1 MIYDMH
7 LIRKPWVARFVFG
20 IIAFMVTACGGG
32 GGGKEDDGQTEEA
45 ADVPLD
51 GDEEAAGDP
60 AADEAVPEPVEDE
73 ASEAAADTV
82 EDEAIEDADAADVAE
97 EEEAPPE
104 YVRGSLASCL
114 LDRGCGRVGVT
125 SHMGAWTAAIPGNSM
140 AAFRRAWEL
149 GADAIESDI
158 RVSADGVPFMIH
170 DDEITLY
177 ESLLCA
183 GKVVSESTADEI
195 DNCLLLPSLT
205 ETIPTF
211 EEFVTW
217 ARGKILIHLDVKE
230 TDALGVM
237 VEQIIAR
244 GAQDFVFIAISSG
257 EALDVV
263 PSIPGSDG
271 VYFLLRVG
279 SVPEVDL
286 ALGDLRRPNI
296 FMLEGDRTWD
306 TVDETQMMVQVGRV
320 HDGGLRIMASSDQ
333 YTPTIADHLHLYDMG
348 FDYVLSYNCE
358 NGVEA
363 AREENIARG
372 YPP

>member
-1 MIYDMH
+1 MSRIIFG
-7 LIRKPWVARFVFG
+7 LIAL
-20 IIAFMVTACGGG
+20 MMTACGGG
-32 GGGKEDDGQTEEA
+32 GGGKEDDGAAEET
-45 ADVPLD
+45 ADIPQ
-51 GDEEAAGDP
+51 EENGEAEGDP
-60 AADEAVPEPVEDE
+60 AADEPAPEPVEEEAAETVPDPVDDE
-73 ASEAAADTV
+73 AALE
-82 EDEAIEDADAADVAE
+82 ADAEDVAG

-114 LDRGCGRVGVT
+114 LDPGCGRVGVT

-140 AAFRRAWEL
+140 GAYQRAWEL
-149 GADAIESDI
+149 GADAIEGDI

-170 DDEITLY
+170 DDTITIY

-195 DNCLLLPSLT
+195 DDCLLLPSLT

-230 TDALGVM
+230 TDDVTVM
-237 VEQIIAR
+237 VEQIIAH
-244 GAQDFVFIAISSG
+244 GAQDFVFIAVSTT
-257 EALDVV
+257 EARDTV

-271 VYFLLRVG
+271 VYFLLRAG
-279 SVPEVDL
+279 SVLEIDL
-286 ALGDLRRPNI
+286 ALGELRRPNI

-306 TVDETQMMVQVGRV
+306 GVDETQMMVQVGRV

-333 YTPTIADHLHLYDMG
+333 YTPTIDDHLHLYDMG
-348 FDYVLSYNCE
+348 FDYILSYNCE

-363 AREENIARG
+363 ARQENIARG